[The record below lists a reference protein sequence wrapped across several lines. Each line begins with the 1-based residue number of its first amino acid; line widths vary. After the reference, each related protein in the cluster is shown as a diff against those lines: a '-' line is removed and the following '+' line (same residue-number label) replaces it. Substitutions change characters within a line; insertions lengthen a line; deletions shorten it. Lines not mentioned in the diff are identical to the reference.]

1 MAGFEPAVS
10 WSQTTRVTKLR
21 YTQVR
26 AFQPTVLVGT
36 LAVSGSAL
44 VRARPPPESMQ
55 QGVVLRVGFEP
66 ASSGLKGRYHD
77 H

>member
-1 MAGFEPAVS
+1 
-10 WSQTTRVTKLR
+10 
-21 YTQVR
+21 
-26 AFQPTVLVGT
+26 
-36 LAVSGSAL
+36 
-44 VRARPPPESMQ
+44 MQ